1 MESAGLELAQ
11 VRREAMAELI
21 RNDPKQA
28 LELAAPERVRR
39 ALPASIR
46 DLLEERVS
54 GRGSLEVLAILA
66 GQGLVAALQ
75 RPYVA
80 LIQGIDRPGVL
91 ARVALA
97 SSSVLVV
104 ANLALIPDRVPG
116 TRLRFGWDAI
126 IGLIPGAGDILTALL
141 ARKDTGEGTVV
152 DVALIDSLG
161 EWMGY
166 AAYYTEYGGTQPP
179 RTGASHA
186 TIAPYGPY
194 RTCDGTI
201 IIAVQGQVMP
211 LMQGPA
217 TEEQLREALTQVFG
231 ALAQQGML
239 PPGHPGT
246 VDGDPSAVP
255 EDEPGGEPA
264 PRPEADPVDAQAQE
278 ALERGDFEAAAAVFE
293 KAVEADPKNGDLRA
307 KLAQIRLIGRLQD
320 VDGPA
325 VRQAAADD
333 PADVD
338 AQITVADIDMYG
350 GKFEDAFDRLIQTV
364 KQTSDEDRDRAR
376 AHLLSLFELLPA
388 GDPRVNA
395 ARRKLT
401 SALF

>member
-1 MESAGLELAQ
+1 MQPSDFSPNSAVDLGARKAALEREAKQRAEESAGRTNPYSVNADESNFQQVLERSMAAPVVLAVLASWSEQSKQ
-11 VRREAMAELI
+11 VEAVLDKLSQGSGGNWLLAKVDSDASPQLV
-21 RNDPKQA
+21 QA
-28 LELAAPERVRR
+28 L
-39 ALPASIR
+39 
-46 DLLEERVS
+46 RVS
-54 GRGSLEVLAILA
+54 GT
-66 GQGLVAALQ
+66 
-75 RPYVA
+75 P
-80 LIQGIDRPGVL
+80 
-91 ARVALA
+91 
-97 SSSVLVV
+97 
-104 ANLALIPDRVPG
+104 
-116 TRLRFGWDAI
+116 
-126 IGLIPGAGDILTALL
+126 
-141 ARKDTGEGTVV
+141 
-152 DVALIDSLG
+152 
-161 EWMGY
+161 
-166 AAYYTEYGGTQPP
+166 
-179 RTGASHA
+179 
-186 TIAPYGPY
+186 
-194 RTCDGTI
+194 TI

-255 EDEPGGEPA
+255 EEELGGEPG
-264 PRPEADPVDAQAQE
+264 PESDPISAQAQE

-293 KAVEADPKNGDLRA
+293 KAIDADPKNGDLRA

-350 GKFEDAFDRLIQTV
+350 GKFEEAFDRLIQTV
-364 KQTSDEDRDRAR
+364 RQTADEDRDRVR
-376 AHLLSLFELLPA
+376 EHLISLFELLPA

>member
-1 MESAGLELAQ
+1 MQPSDFSPNSAVDLGARKAALEREAKQRAEESAGRSNPYSVNADESNFQQVLERSMAAPVVLAVLASWSEQSKQ
-11 VRREAMAELI
+11 VEAVLDKLSKGSGGNWLLAKVDSDASPQLV
-21 RNDPKQA
+21 QA
-28 LELAAPERVRR
+28 L
-39 ALPASIR
+39 
-46 DLLEERVS
+46 RVS
-54 GRGSLEVLAILA
+54 GT
-66 GQGLVAALQ
+66 
-75 RPYVA
+75 P
-80 LIQGIDRPGVL
+80 
-91 ARVALA
+91 
-97 SSSVLVV
+97 
-104 ANLALIPDRVPG
+104 
-116 TRLRFGWDAI
+116 
-126 IGLIPGAGDILTALL
+126 
-141 ARKDTGEGTVV
+141 
-152 DVALIDSLG
+152 
-161 EWMGY
+161 
-166 AAYYTEYGGTQPP
+166 
-179 RTGASHA
+179 
-186 TIAPYGPY
+186 
-194 RTCDGTI
+194 TI

-246 VDGDPSAVP
+246 VDGDPAVMP
-255 EDEPGGEPA
+255 EEELGGEPE
-264 PRPEADPVDAQAQE
+264 PEADPISAQAQA

-293 KAVEADPKNGDLRA
+293 KAIDADPKNSDLRA

-364 KQTSDEDRDRAR
+364 KQTADEDRDRVR